1 MSGPVVRDATA
12 KDLAAIT
19 AIYGEGVLTGTG
31 TFETDPLDAA
41 EMARRIAAVAA
52 LGLPWLVA
60 EIDGVVVGYAYA
72 GPFRTRA
79 AYRYTVEDSI
89 YVLTSAH
96 GRGVGKALLT
106 ALIARCEAL
115 GVRQILAVIGDSA
128 NTGSVALHAA
138 CGFQPAGAVSD
149 VGWKFD
155 RWLDVVFMQR
165 SLDAGAS
172 APPSGRGLP
181 LSG

>member
-1 MSGPVVRDATA
+1 MSAPFVRDATTD
-12 KDLAAIT
+12 DLAAIT

-31 TFETDPLDAA
+31 TFELAPPDAA
-41 EMARRIAAVAA
+41 EMSRRFAAIAD

-60 EIDGVVVGYAYA
+60 QIDGVVIGYAYA

-89 YVLTSAH
+89 YITASAQ
-96 GRGVGKALLT
+96 GQGVGKALLI
-106 ALIARCEAL
+106 ALVDRCEAV
-115 GVRQILAVIGDSA
+115 GVRQMLAVIGDAA

-138 CGFQPAGAVSD
+138 CGFRPAGAITD

-155 RWLDVVFMQR
+155 TWLDVVFMQR
-165 SLDAGAS
+165 SLGSDAGA
-172 APPSGRGLP
+172 PPVGPGMP
-181 LSG
+181 LKG

>member
-1 MSGPVVRDATA
+1 VSGPVVRDAA
-12 KDLAAIT
+12 ADDLAAIT

-31 TFETDPLDAA
+31 TFETDPPDAA
-41 EMARRIAAVAA
+41 EMARRVAAVAA

-60 EIDGVVVGYAYA
+60 EIDDVLVGYAYA

-89 YVLTSAH
+89 YVLASAQ

-106 ALIARCEAL
+106 VLIARCEAL

>member
-12 KDLAAIT
+12 DDLAAIT

-31 TFETDPLDAA
+31 TFELEPPDAT
-41 EMARRIAAVAA
+41 EMGRRVASIAA

-89 YVLTSAH
+89 YVLTSAQ
-96 GRGVGKALLT
+96 GQGVGKALLI
-106 ALIARCEAL
+106 ALVSSCEAL
-115 GVRQILAVIGDSA
+115 GVRQILAVIGDAA

-138 CGFQPAGAVSD
+138 CGFRPAGAITD

-165 SLDAGAS
+165 SLGPEA
-172 APPSGRGLP
+172 APPAGPGIP
-181 LSG
+181 LKG